1 MTTLVYNKISLCS
14 FISMNRHMHMLSK
27 YLKCLHPINITLL
40 LYYIA
45 FWHVHVLS
53 PMIIL
58 IFCSPKCWA
67 YKMDKFLVK
76 YQYTVNCLIKK
87 CSFLPC
93 TCTLYSVRSS
103 YTKLTEAFYAYSYPD
118 ILFVFSLFFLWL
130 KSE

>member
-1 MTTLVYNKISLCS
+1 MQFKKKPTIQIYNDNIVYNKISLCS

-45 FWHVHVLS
+45 FWHVLS

-93 TCTLYSVRSS
+93 TCTFYSVKF
-103 YTKLTEAFYAYSYPD
+103 KLHKIYRG
-118 ILFVFSLFFLWL
+118 ILCIFIPRYFICF
-130 KSE
+130 